1 MNGIDERKM
10 RPQKNGLGNRQ
21 HCTASR
27 LRSGSQTRLRSAAKR
42 CNHSQISNTKE
53 PDTLT
58 NLFQDL
64 TEKGETTVTPF
75 IIKHLNGNTNRNKV
89 AFVSVWQHPPVKGP
103 PQLFLSTSGE
113 ASLQI
118 ANPDKAKARK
128 GRHRLI
134 ERPPPS
140 PLVKRLQNF
149 SNRFKTPIFCG
160 SVKKTYLTL
169 L

>member
-1 MNGIDERKM
+1 MSTPHPAQPGTGACWQVSSFSAFSLSSTKWWAGERGPGFM
-10 RPQKNGLGNRQ
+10 CVRV
-21 HCTASR
+21 
-27 LRSGSQTRLRSAAKR
+27 
-42 CNHSQISNTKE
+42 
-53 PDTLT
+53 
-58 NLFQDL
+58 
-64 TEKGETTVTPF
+64 EKGETTVTPF
-75 IIKHLNGNTNRNKV
+75 IIKNLNGNTDRNKV

-169 L
+169 LYLTAVFPSICRGFGP